1 MTLRLYN
8 TLTRRKEEFAPLD
21 PTNVRM
27 YVCGPTVYDYAHIGN
42 ARPVIVFD
50 VLFRLLR
57 HLYGAEHVTY
67 VRNITDIDDKINARA
82 LERRGDRNVPVLDV
96 LRELTEETQAQYLA
110 DVTALGNLP
119 PTHTPR
125 ATDHVREM
133 IAMIEALIV
142 GGHAYAAEGHVL
154 FDVGSKPDYG
164 KLSRRPLDEMMAGAR
179 VEVAPYKKSPM
190 DFVLWKPSD
199 ENTPGW
205 ESPWGRGRPGWHI
218 ECSAMSARYLGQT
231 FDIHG
236 GGIDLLFP
244 HHENE
249 IAQSECAHHG
259 HPLAKVW
266 MHNGFLQVE
275 GEKMSKSLGN
285 FVTINELLST
295 EKFGG
300 REWSGETLR
309 LNMLRSHY
317 RQPMDWT
324 LRGLEESDRLMTRWF
339 TMADEIYSAATSS
352 GRKPKLDAGF
362 IAALSDDLNTPQ
374 ALTELSRLENSFDDA
389 FSPEAEKFFWSLYFF
404 GLIPW
409 VDDERKRDRTR
420 IKNPV
425 ALMYADKSAT
435 QQDVSRL
442 EKGGVDFSDVNFQIE
457 ARLAARKAKNFAEA
471 DRIRDELAAQG
482 ILLQDSASGTTW
494 EVKR

>member
-8 TLTRRKEEFAPLD
+8 TLTRSKEAFAPLD
-21 PTNVRM
+21 PANVRM

-42 ARPVIVFD
+42 ARPVIAFD

-133 IAMIEALIV
+133 IAMIETLIA
-142 GGHAYAAEGHVL
+142 GGHAYAADGHVL
-154 FDVGSKPDYG
+154 FDVASKPDYG
-164 KLSRRPLDEMMAGAR
+164 KLSRRPLDEMVAGAR
-179 VEVAPYKKSPM
+179 VEVAPYKKEPM

-199 ENTPGW
+199 ANTPGW
-205 ESPWGRGRPGWHI
+205 DSPWGRGRPGWHI
-218 ECSAMSARYLGQT
+218 ECSAMSARYLGET

-249 IAQSECAHHG
+249 IAQSECAHRG

-285 FVTINELLST
+285 FVTIRDLLQDWP
-295 EKFGG
+295 GDV
-300 REWSGETLR
+300 LR
-309 LNMLRSHY
+309 FNMLRTHY

-324 LRGLEESDRLMTRWF
+324 VAGMKESWDILERWYDIAEPVTATKRGEGVL
-339 TMADEIYSAATSS
+339 SA
-352 GRKPKLDAGF
+352 LC
-362 IAALSDDLNTPQ
+362 DDLNMPQ
-374 ALTELSRLENSFDDA
+374 AIAELHQA
-389 FSPEAEKFFWSLYFF
+389 SPEELAGGLSLLGFNPMAERLASPKA
-404 GLIPW
+404 
-409 VDDERKRDRTR
+409 VDTVEIAR
-420 IKNPV
+420 
-425 ALMYADKSAT
+425 
-435 QQDVSRL
+435 
-442 EKGGVDFSDVNFQIE
+442 GIE
-457 ARLAARKAKNFAEA
+457 ARNAARKAKNFAEA
-471 DRIRDELAAQG
+471 DRIRDDLLAQG
-482 ILLQDSASGTTW
+482 IQLKDGPSGTTW